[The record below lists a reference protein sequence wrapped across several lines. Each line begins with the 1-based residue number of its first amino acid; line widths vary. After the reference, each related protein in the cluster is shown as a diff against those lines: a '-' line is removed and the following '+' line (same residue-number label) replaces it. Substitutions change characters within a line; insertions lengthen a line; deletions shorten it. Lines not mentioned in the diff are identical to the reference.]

1 MILKVLRHLHEVDVV
16 VERKVRVD
24 HDNPKRVNGDLGF
37 HPQKGLEDVGELGD
51 DPLTVEE
58 ITASSYLNRAVWK
71 NLHRLST
78 VRIVIGESNL
88 IVECC
93 RLQLPL
99 KSTIILGTGALYFE
113 GLQFLKKETE
123 FFDINFLNKA

>member
-1 MILKVLRHLHEVDVV
+1 VILKVLRHLHEVDVV
-16 VERKVRVD
+16 VERKVGVD

-51 DPLTVEE
+51 DPLTVKEVA
-58 ITASSYLNRAVWK
+58 ASSYLNRSIWK
-71 NLHRLST
+71 NLHRLGT
-78 VRIVIGESNL
+78 VGVVISESNL

-99 KSTIILGTGALYFE
+99 KSTITFGTRA
-113 GLQFLKKETE
+113 LQFERL
-123 FFDINFLNKA
+123 